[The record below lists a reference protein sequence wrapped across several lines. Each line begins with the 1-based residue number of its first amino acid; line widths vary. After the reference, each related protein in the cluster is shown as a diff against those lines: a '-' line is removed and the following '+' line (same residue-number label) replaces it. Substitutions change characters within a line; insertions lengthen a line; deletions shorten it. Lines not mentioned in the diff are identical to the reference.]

1 MLVRGI
7 VGRIQLI
14 RPMMAGTAAVVAVV
28 MGMAMD
34 TEAIAGMM
42 VTRTIVD

>member
-7 VGRIQLI
+7 VGRMWII
-14 RPMMAGTAAVVAVV
+14 RPMMAGTAEVVAVV
-28 MGMAMD
+28 TV

-42 VTRTIVD
+42 VIQTIVD

>member
-7 VGRIQLI
+7 AGRIQLI
-14 RPMMAGTAAVVAVV
+14 RLMMAGTAAVVV
-28 MGMAMD
+28 MAMD

-42 VTRTIVD
+42 VTQTIVD

>member
-7 VGRIQLI
+7 AGRIQLI
-14 RPMMAGTAAVVAVV
+14 RLMMAGTAAVVVV
-28 MGMAMD
+28 VMAMD

-42 VTRTIVD
+42 VTQIIVD